1 VRPVNAIITEIIRET
16 PTIITLR
23 TDIEPDAAPGQFVMV
38 WVRGLDEIP
47 MALSHPGSI
56 TVQRVGE
63 ATEALSQLEVGDSIG
78 IRGPF
83 GNGFE
88 VKGEG
93 GGDGDRDRDRDG
105 GGNGNGNGE
114 EDGDGK
120 GNKIMVIAGG
130 VGGAPLLP
138 LAQQAQSLGLDVT
151 ILIGARTADELLFE
165 EYFSKCGVV
174 SIATDDGSKGH
185 HGFITG
191 AMDMFNLAGFDQ
203 FYICGPELMMK
214 SVLDILQAAGLEAM
228 AQLSLHR
235 YFKCGI
241 GVCGACTIDP
251 SGLRVCRD
259 GPVLSGDLLIKS
271 ELGEYHRD
279 ATGKKIMF

>member
-1 VRPVNAIITEIIRET
+1 MRPVNAIITEIIRET

-63 ATEALSQLEVGDSIG
+63 ATEALSHLDVGDSIG

-93 GGDGDRDRDRDG
+93 GGDG
-105 GGNGNGNGE
+105 NGE
-114 EDGDGK
+114 EDGGGK
-120 GNKIMVIAGG
+120 GNKIMIIAGG

-151 ILIGARTADELLFE
+151 TLIGARTADELLFE
-165 EYFSKCGVV
+165 KHFSKCGAL

-271 ELGEYHRD
+271 ELGNYHRD
-279 ATGKKIMF
+279 ATGKKITF

>member
-1 VRPVNAIITEIIRET
+1 MRPVNAVITQIIRET

-23 TDIEPDAAPGQFVMV
+23 TDIELDAAPGQFVMV

-63 ATEALSQLEVGDSIG
+63 ATEALSRLDVGDSVG

-93 GGDGDRDRDRDG
+93 EGERGGDV
-105 GGNGNGNGE
+105 NGNGE
-114 EDGDGK
+114 EDGK

-138 LAQQAQSLGLDVT
+138 LAQQAYSRGLDVT
-151 ILIGARTADELLFE
+151 TLIGARTADELLFQE
-165 EYFSKCGVV
+165 HFLKCGAL

-191 AMDMFNLAGFDQ
+191 AMNMFNLVGFDQ

-271 ELGEYHRD
+271 ELGKYHRD
-279 ATGKKIMF
+279 ATGKKILF

>member
-1 VRPVNAIITEIIRET
+1 MRPVNAVITEIIRET
-16 PTIITLR
+16 PTITTLV
-23 TDIEPDAAPGQFVMV
+23 TDIELDAAPGQFVMV
-38 WVRGLDEIP
+38 WVRGLDEVP

-63 ATEALSQLEVGDSIG
+63 ATEALSQLDVGDSVG

-83 GNGFE
+83 GKGFKVK
-88 VKGEG
+88 VKGEAK
-93 GGDGDRDRDRDG
+93 GD
-105 GGNGNGNGE
+105 GNGE
-114 EDGDGK
+114 GAGGGEGNGERK
-120 GNKIMVIAGG
+120 GNKIMIIAGG

-138 LAQQAQSLGLDVT
+138 LALQAHSRGLDVT
-151 ILIGARTADELLFE
+151 TLIGARTADELLFE
-165 EYFSKCGVV
+165 QHFSKYGAL

-191 AMDMFNLAGFDQ
+191 AMDMFNLPGFDQ

-214 SVLDILQAAGLEAM
+214 SVLDILQAAGLEAK

-259 GPVLSGDLLIKS
+259 GPVLRGDLLIKS
-271 ELGEYHRD
+271 ELGKYHRD

>member
-1 VRPVNAIITEIIRET
+1 MRPVNAVITEIIRET
-16 PTIITLR
+16 PTIITLV
-23 TDIEPDAAPGQFVMV
+23 TDIELDAAPGQFVMV

-63 ATEALSQLEVGDSIG
+63 ATEALSRLEVGDSIG

-88 VKGEG
+88 V
-93 GGDGDRDRDRDG
+93 
-105 GGNGNGNGE
+105 
-114 EDGDGK
+114 K

-138 LAQQAQSLGLDVT
+138 LAQQAHSRGLDVT
-151 ILIGARTADELLFE
+151 TLIGARTADELLFE
-165 EYFSKCGVV
+165 EHFSKCGAL

-259 GPVLSGDLLIKS
+259 GPVFSGDLLTTS
-271 ELGEYHRD
+271 EFGKYHRD

>member
-1 VRPVNAIITEIIRET
+1 VRPVNAVITEIIRET
-16 PTIITLR
+16 PAITTLV
-23 TDIEPDAAPGQFVMV
+23 TDIELDAAPGQFVMV
-38 WVRGLDEIP
+38 WIRGLDEVP

-63 ATEALSQLEVGDSIG
+63 ATEALSRLEVGDSIG

-88 VKGEG
+88 V
-93 GGDGDRDRDRDG
+93 
-105 GGNGNGNGE
+105 
-114 EDGDGK
+114 K

-151 ILIGARTADELLFE
+151 TLIGARTADELLFE
-165 EYFSKCGVV
+165 EYFSKCGAL

-259 GPVLSGDLLIKS
+259 GPVFSGDLLIKS
-271 ELGEYHRD
+271 ELGKYHRD
-279 ATGKKIMF
+279 TTGKKIMF

>member
-1 VRPVNAIITEIIRET
+1 MRPVNAVITQIIRET

-23 TDIEPDAAPGQFVMV
+23 TDIELDAAPGQFVMV

-63 ATEALSQLEVGDSIG
+63 ATEALSRLDVGDSVG

-88 VKGEG
+88 VKGERR
-93 GGDGDRDRDRDG
+93 GD
-105 GGNGNGNGE
+105 GNGNGE
-114 EDGDGK
+114 ENGDGK
-120 GNKIMVIAGG
+120 VNKIMIIAGG

-138 LAQQAQSLGLDVT
+138 LAQQARSGGLDVT
-151 ILIGARTADELLFE
+151 TLIGARTADELLFE
-165 EYFSKCGVV
+165 EHFSKCGAL

-191 AMDMFNLAGFDQ
+191 AMDQFNLAGFDQ

-271 ELGEYHRD
+271 ELGKYHRD

>member
-1 VRPVNAIITEIIRET
+1 VRPVNAVITEIIRET
-16 PTIITLR
+16 PTITTLW
-23 TDIEPDAAPGQFVMV
+23 TDIELDAAPGQFVMV
-38 WVRGLDEIP
+38 WVRGLDEVP

-63 ATEALSQLEVGDSIG
+63 ATEALSRLDVGDSVG

-88 VKGEG
+88 VKG
-93 GGDGDRDRDRDG
+93 
-105 GGNGNGNGE
+105 
-114 EDGDGK
+114 K
-120 GNKIMVIAGG
+120 GNKIMIIAGG
-130 VGGAPLLP
+130 VGSAPLLP
-138 LAQQAQSLGLDVT
+138 LAQQAHSRGLGVT
-151 ILIGARTADELLFE
+151 TLIGARTADELLFE
-165 EYFSKCGVV
+165 EHFSKYGVV

-191 AMDMFNLAGFDQ
+191 AMDLFNLAGFGQ

-228 AQLSLHR
+228 SQLSLHR

-241 GVCGACTIDP
+241 GVCGACAIDP

-271 ELGEYHRD
+271 ELGKYHRD

>member
-88 VKGEG
+88 VKREG
-93 GGDGDRDRDRDG
+93 GGDGDRDG
-105 GGNGNGNGE
+105 GGNGNGDGNGE

-120 GNKIMVIAGG
+120 GNKIMIIAGG

-151 ILIGARTADELLFE
+151 ILIGARTVDELLFE

-271 ELGEYHRD
+271 ELGKYHRD

>member
-1 VRPVNAIITEIIRET
+1 MRPVNAVITEIIRET
-16 PTIITLR
+16 PAIITLR
-23 TDIEPDAAPGQFVMV
+23 TDIELDAAPGQFVMV

-63 ATEALSQLEVGDSIG
+63 TTEVLSRLEVGDSIG
-78 IRGPF
+78 IRGPL

-88 VKGEG
+88 VKREG
-93 GGDGDRDRDRDG
+93 RGDGYVG
-105 GGNGNGNGE
+105 GYGDGE

-151 ILIGARTADELLFE
+151 TLIGARTADELLFE
-165 EYFSKCGVV
+165 EHFSKCGAV

-191 AMDMFNLAGFDQ
+191 AMMNFNLAGFDQ
-203 FYICGPELMMK
+203 FYVCGPELMMK
-214 SVLDILQAAGLEAM
+214 NVLDILQGAGLEAM

-259 GPVLSGDLLIKS
+259 GPVLSGDLLITS
-271 ELGEYHRD
+271 ELGKYHRD
-279 ATGKKIMF
+279 STGKKIMF

>member
-1 VRPVNAIITEIIRET
+1 MRPVNAVITEIIRET

-23 TDIEPDAAPGQFVMV
+23 TDIELDAAPGQFVMV
-38 WVRGLDEIP
+38 WVRGLDEVP

-63 ATEALSQLEVGDSIG
+63 ATEALSRLDVGDSVG

-93 GGDGDRDRDRDG
+93 GGT
-105 GGNGNGNGE
+105 
-114 EDGDGK
+114 
-120 GNKIMVIAGG
+120 GNKIMIIAGG

-138 LAQQAQSLGLDVT
+138 LALQAHSMGLDVT
-151 ILIGARTADELLFE
+151 TLIGARTADELLFE
-165 EYFSKCGVV
+165 EHFSKYGAL

-191 AMDMFNLAGFDQ
+191 AMDLFNLSGFDQ

-214 SVLDILQAAGLEAM
+214 SVLDILKAAGLEAM

-271 ELGEYHRD
+271 ELGKYHRD
-279 ATGKKIMF
+279 AAGKKIMF

>member
-1 VRPVNAIITEIIRET
+1 MRPVNAVITEIIRET
-16 PTIITLR
+16 PTIITLV
-23 TDIEPDAAPGQFVMV
+23 TDIELDAAPGQFVMV

-63 ATEALSQLEVGDSIG
+63 ATEALSRLEVGDSIG

-88 VKGEG
+88 V
-93 GGDGDRDRDRDG
+93 
-105 GGNGNGNGE
+105 
-114 EDGDGK
+114 K

-138 LAQQAQSLGLDVT
+138 LAQQAHSRGLDVT
-151 ILIGARTADELLFE
+151 TLIGAKTADELLFE
-165 EYFSKCGVV
+165 EHFSKCGAL

-259 GPVLSGDLLIKS
+259 GPVFSGDLLTTS
-271 ELGEYHRD
+271 EFGKYHRD

>member
-1 VRPVNAIITEIIRET
+1 MRPVNAIITEIIRET

-93 GGDGDRDRDRDG
+93 GGDGDRDG

-130 VGGAPLLP
+130 VGG
-138 LAQQAQSLGLDVT
+138 
-151 ILIGARTADELLFE
+151 
-165 EYFSKCGVV
+165 
-174 SIATDDGSKGH
+174 
-185 HGFITG
+185 
-191 AMDMFNLAGFDQ
+191 
-203 FYICGPELMMK
+203 
-214 SVLDILQAAGLEAM
+214 
-228 AQLSLHR
+228 
-235 YFKCGI
+235 
-241 GVCGACTIDP
+241 
-251 SGLRVCRD
+251 
-259 GPVLSGDLLIKS
+259 
-271 ELGEYHRD
+271 
-279 ATGKKIMF
+279 

>member
-1 VRPVNAIITEIIRET
+1 MRPVNAVITEIIRET
-16 PTIITLR
+16 PAITTLV
-23 TDIEPDAAPGQFVMV
+23 TDIELDAAPGQFVMV
-38 WVRGLDEIP
+38 WIRGLDEVP

-63 ATEALSQLEVGDSIG
+63 ATEALSRLEVGDSIG

-88 VKGEG
+88 V
-93 GGDGDRDRDRDG
+93 
-105 GGNGNGNGE
+105 
-114 EDGDGK
+114 K

-151 ILIGARTADELLFE
+151 TLIGARTADELLFE
-165 EYFSKCGVV
+165 EYFSKCGAL

-259 GPVLSGDLLIKS
+259 GPVFSGDLLIKS
-271 ELGEYHRD
+271 ELGKYHRD
-279 ATGKKIMF
+279 TTGKKIMF

>member
-1 VRPVNAIITEIIRET
+1 MRPINAVITGIIRET

-23 TDIEPDAAPGQFVMV
+23 TDIELDAAPGQFVMV
-38 WVRGLDEIP
+38 WVRGLDEVP

-63 ATEALSQLEVGDSIG
+63 ATEALSRLDVGDSVG

-88 VKGEG
+88 VKV
-93 GGDGDRDRDRDG
+93 DG
-105 GGNGNGNGE
+105 G
-114 EDGDGK
+114 GK
-120 GNKIMVIAGG
+120 GNKIMIIAGG

-138 LAQQAQSLGLDVT
+138 LAQQAHSSGLDVT
-151 ILIGARTADELLFE
+151 TLIGARTADELLFE
-165 EYFSKCGVV
+165 EHFSKCGAV

-191 AMDMFNLAGFDQ
+191 AMDLFNLAGFDQ

-271 ELGEYHRD
+271 ELGKYHRD
-279 ATGKKIMF
+279 AAGKKIMF

>member
-1 VRPVNAIITEIIRET
+1 LRPVNAVITEIIRET
-16 PTIITLR
+16 PTITTLR
-23 TDIEPDAAPGQFVMV
+23 TDIELEAAPGQFVMV
-38 WVRGLDEIP
+38 WVRGLDEVP
-47 MALSHPGSI
+47 MALSHQGSI
-56 TVQRVGE
+56 TVQNVGE
-63 ATEALSQLEVGDSIG
+63 ATEALSRLDVGDSIG

-83 GNGFE
+83 GNGFK

-93 GGDGDRDRDRDG
+93 E
-105 GGNGNGNGE
+105 GE
-114 EDGDGK
+114 EK
-120 GNKIMVIAGG
+120 GNKIMIIAGG

-138 LAQQAQSLGLDVT
+138 LAQQARSSGLDVT
-151 ILIGARTADELLFE
+151 TLIGARTTDELLFE
-165 EYFSKCGVV
+165 EHFSKCGAV

-191 AMDMFNLAGFDQ
+191 ALTNFNLAGFDQ
-203 FYICGPELMMK
+203 FYVCGPELMMK
-214 SVLDILQAAGLEAM
+214 SVLDILSAAGLETL

-259 GPVLSGDLLIKS
+259 GPVFSGDLLVTS
-271 ELGEYHRD
+271 ELGKYHRD

>member
-1 VRPVNAIITEIIRET
+1 VRPVNAVITEIIRET

-23 TDIEPDAAPGQFVMV
+23 TDIELDAAPGQFVMV

-63 ATEALSQLEVGDSIG
+63 ATEALSRLDVGDSVG

-93 GGDGDRDRDRDG
+93 EGERGGDV
-105 GGNGNGNGE
+105 NGNGE

-120 GNKIMVIAGG
+120 GNKIMIIAGG

-138 LAQQAQSLGLDVT
+138 LAQQARSRGLDVT
-151 ILIGARTADELLFE
+151 TLIGARTADELLFE
-165 EYFSKCGVV
+165 EHFSKCGAV
-174 SIATDDGSKGH
+174 SVATDDGSKGH

-259 GPVLSGDLLIKS
+259 GPVFSGDLIIKS
-271 ELGEYHRD
+271 ELGKYHRD

>member
-1 VRPVNAIITEIIRET
+1 MRPVNAVITEIIRET

-23 TDIEPDAAPGQFVMV
+23 TDIELDAAPGQFVMV

-63 ATEALSQLEVGDSIG
+63 ATEALSRLDVGDSVG

-88 VKGEG
+88 VKRGRRGEG
-93 GGDGDRDRDRDG
+93 K
-105 GGNGNGNGE
+105 E
-114 EDGDGK
+114 
-120 GNKIMVIAGG
+120 NKIMIIAGG

-138 LAQQAQSLGLDVT
+138 LAQQARSRGLDIT
-151 ILIGARTADELLFE
+151 TLIGARTADELLFE
-165 EYFSKCGVV
+165 EHFSKCGAL

-191 AMDMFNLAGFDQ
+191 AMDLFNLAGFDQ

-271 ELGEYHRD
+271 ELGKYHRD
-279 ATGKKIMF
+279 AAGKKIMF

>member
-1 VRPVNAIITEIIRET
+1 MRPVNAEITEIIRET

-23 TDIEPDAAPGQFVMV
+23 TDIELDAAPGQFVMV

-47 MALSHPGSI
+47 MALSHPGSF

-63 ATEALSQLEVGDSIG
+63 ATEALSRLEVGDSIG

-93 GGDGDRDRDRDG
+93 RGEGDG
-105 GGNGNGNGE
+105 GGGRDWKGNGE
-114 EDGDGK
+114 EEGGGK

-130 VGGAPLLP
+130 VGSAPLLP
-138 LAQQAQSLGLDVT
+138 LAQQAHSMGLDVT
-151 ILIGARTADELLFE
+151 ILIGARTENELLFE
-165 EYFSKCGVV
+165 EHFSKCGAL

-185 HGFITG
+185 RGFITG
-191 AMDMFNLAGFDQ
+191 AMDLFNLAGFDQ

-214 SVLDILQAAGLEAM
+214 SVLDILQAAGLEAK

-241 GVCGACTIDP
+241 GICGACTIDP

-271 ELGEYHRD
+271 ELGKYHRD

>member
-1 VRPVNAIITEIIRET
+1 MRPVNALITEIIRET

-23 TDIEPDAAPGQFVMV
+23 TDIELDAAPGQFVMV
-38 WVRGLDEIP
+38 WVRGLDEVP

-63 ATEALSQLEVGDSIG
+63 ATEALSRLDVGDSIG

-88 VKGEG
+88 VKGDRG
-93 GGDGDRDRDRDG
+93 G
-105 GGNGNGNGE
+105 
-114 EDGDGK
+114 K
-120 GNKIMVIAGG
+120 SNKIMIIAGG

-138 LAQQAQSLGLDVT
+138 LALQAHSMGLDVT
-151 ILIGARTADELLFE
+151 TLIGARTADELLFE
-165 EYFSKCGVV
+165 ELFSKSGAV
-174 SIATDDGSKGH
+174 SLATDDGSKGH

-191 AMDMFNLAGFDQ
+191 AMDLFNLSGFDQ

-271 ELGEYHRD
+271 ELGKYHRD
-279 ATGKKIMF
+279 AAGKKIMF

>member
-1 VRPVNAIITEIIRET
+1 MRPVNAVITDVIRET

-23 TDIEPDAAPGQFVMV
+23 TDIELDAAPGQFVMV

-63 ATEALSQLEVGDSIG
+63 ATEALSQLDIGDSIG

-88 VKGEG
+88 VKREGGGKGNREGEG
-93 GGDGDRDRDRDG
+93 GGDG
-105 GGNGNGNGE
+105 NGE
-114 EDGDGK
+114 KK
-120 GNKIMVIAGG
+120 GNKIMIIAGG

-165 EYFSKCGVV
+165 KHFSKCGAL

-259 GPVLSGDLLIKS
+259 GPVFSGDLLTTS
-271 ELGEYHRD
+271 ELGKYHRD

>member
-1 VRPVNAIITEIIRET
+1 MRPVNAIITEIIRET

-23 TDIEPDAAPGQFVMV
+23 TDIELDAAPGQFVMV

-63 ATEALSQLEVGDSIG
+63 ATEALSRLEVGDSIG

-88 VKGEG
+88 VK
-93 GGDGDRDRDRDG
+93 RR
-105 GGNGNGNGE
+105 
-114 EDGDGK
+114 GK
-120 GNKIMVIAGG
+120 EKEKVNKIMIIAGG

-138 LAQQAQSLGLDVT
+138 LAQQARSSGLDVT

-165 EYFSKCGVV
+165 EHFSKCGVISV
-174 SIATDDGSKGH
+174 ATDDGSKGH

-191 AMDMFNLAGFDQ
+191 AMDLFSLAGFDQ

-271 ELGEYHRD
+271 ELGKYHRD

>member
-1 VRPVNAIITEIIRET
+1 MRPVNAIITEIIRET
-16 PTIITLR
+16 PTIITLV
-23 TDIEPDAAPGQFVMV
+23 TDIELDAAPGQFVMV

-63 ATEALSQLEVGDSIG
+63 ATEALSRLDVGDSIG

-93 GGDGDRDRDRDG
+93 GGDG
-105 GGNGNGNGE
+105 NGE
-114 EDGDGK
+114 EDGGGK
-120 GNKIMVIAGG
+120 GNKIMIIAGG

-151 ILIGARTADELLFE
+151 TLIGARTADELLFE
-165 EYFSKCGVV
+165 KHFSKCGAL

-251 SGLRVCRD
+251 SGHRVCRD
-259 GPVLSGDLLIKS
+259 GPVFSGDLLIKS
-271 ELGEYHRD
+271 ELGKYHRD

>member
-1 VRPVNAIITEIIRET
+1 MRPVNAVITEIIRET
-16 PTIITLR
+16 PSIITLM
-23 TDIEPDAAPGQFVMV
+23 TDIELDAAPGQFVMV
-38 WVRGLDEIP
+38 WVRGLDEVP

-63 ATEALSQLEVGDSIG
+63 ATEALSRLDVGDSVG

-88 VKGEG
+88 LKGER
-93 GGDGDRDRDRDG
+93 GGDK
-105 GGNGNGNGE
+105 NGNGG
-114 EDGDGK
+114 EDGAGK
-120 GNKIMVIAGG
+120 DNKIMIIAGG

-138 LAQQAQSLGLDVT
+138 LARQARSGGLDVT
-151 ILIGARTADELLFE
+151 TLIGARTADELLFE
-165 EYFSKCGVV
+165 EHFSKCGPL

-191 AMDMFNLAGFDQ
+191 AMDQFNLAGFDQ
-203 FYICGPELMMK
+203 FYVCGPELMMK

-271 ELGEYHRD
+271 ELGKYHRD

>member
-1 VRPVNAIITEIIRET
+1 MRPVNAVITQIVRET

-63 ATEALSQLEVGDSIG
+63 ATEALSRLGVGDSIG

-88 VKGEG
+88 VKGEVR
-93 GGDGDRDRDRDG
+93 GDGDRDG
-105 GGNGNGNGE
+105 GGNGN
-114 EDGDGK
+114 GK

-259 GPVLSGDLLIKS
+259 GPVFSGDLLIKS
-271 ELGEYHRD
+271 ELGEVPQGCHR
-279 ATGKKIMF
+279 KKDNVLDI

>member
-1 VRPVNAIITEIIRET
+1 MRPVNAEITEIIRET

-63 ATEALSQLEVGDSIG
+63 ATEALSRLEVGDSIG

-88 VKGEG
+88 VKGDVKVKG
-93 GGDGDRDRDRDG
+93 GGGRD
-105 GGNGNGNGE
+105 GNGNGE
-114 EDGDGK
+114 EYGDEK

-151 ILIGARTADELLFE
+151 IMIGARTADELLFE
-165 EYFSKCGVV
+165 EYFSKCGAV
-174 SIATDDGSKGH
+174 SVATDDGSKGH
-185 HGFITG
+185 RGFITG
-191 AMDMFNLAGFDQ
+191 AMDQFNLAGFDQ

-214 SVLDILQAAGLEAM
+214 SVLDILQASGLEAM

-259 GPVLSGDLLIKS
+259 GPVFSGDLLIKS
-271 ELGEYHRD
+271 ELGKYHRD

>member
-1 VRPVNAIITEIIRET
+1 MRPVNAVITKIIRET
-16 PTIITLR
+16 PTITTLV
-23 TDIEPDAAPGQFVMV
+23 TDIELDAAPGQFVMV
-38 WVRGLDEIP
+38 WVRGLDEVP

-88 VKGEG
+88 VKGYVKVK
-93 GGDGDRDRDRDG
+93 GGD
-105 GGNGNGNGE
+105 GNGNGNGE

-120 GNKIMVIAGG
+120 SNKIMVIAGG

-138 LAQQAQSLGLDVT
+138 LAQQARSGGLDVT
-151 ILIGARTADELLFE
+151 TLIGARTADELLFE
-165 EYFSKCGVV
+165 KHFSNCGAV

-203 FYICGPELMMK
+203 FYICGPESMMK

-271 ELGEYHRD
+271 ELGKYHRD

>member
-1 VRPVNAIITEIIRET
+1 MRPVNAVITEIIRET
-16 PTIITLR
+16 PAITTLV
-23 TDIEPDAAPGQFVMV
+23 TDIELDAAPGQFVMV
-38 WVRGLDEIP
+38 WIRGLDEVP

-63 ATEALSQLEVGDSIG
+63 ATEALSRLEVGDSIG

-88 VKGEG
+88 V
-93 GGDGDRDRDRDG
+93 
-105 GGNGNGNGE
+105 
-114 EDGDGK
+114 K

-151 ILIGARTADELLFE
+151 TLIGARTADELLFE
-165 EYFSKCGVV
+165 EYFSKCGAL

-259 GPVLSGDLLIKS
+259 GPVFSGDLLIKS
-271 ELGEYHRD
+271 ELGKYHRD

>member
-1 VRPVNAIITEIIRET
+1 VRPVNAVITQIIRET
-16 PTIITLR
+16 PSIITLR
-23 TDIEPDAAPGQFVMV
+23 TDIELDAAPGQFVMV

-47 MALSHPGSI
+47 MALSYPGSI

-63 ATEALSQLEVGDSIG
+63 ATEALSRLDVGDSVG

-93 GGDGDRDRDRDG
+93 
-105 GGNGNGNGE
+105 
-114 EDGDGK
+114 DGDGK
-120 GNKIMVIAGG
+120 GNKIMIIAGG

-138 LAQQAQSLGLDVT
+138 LAQQARSSGLDVT
-151 ILIGARTADELLFE
+151 TLIGARTADELLFE
-165 EYFSKCGVV
+165 EHFSKCGAL

-191 AMDMFNLAGFDQ
+191 AMDQFNLAGFDQ

-271 ELGEYHRD
+271 ELGKYHRD